1 MASRQSE
8 RERGL
13 ECGEGVETSHVSSTS
28 AALTRCE
35 MRSYTAQAF
44 RRASSEM
51 RFKTKPWA
59 IACLTLISIAG
70 VGVAVAQE
78 RQAETPAPTSISG
91 GADVNLSPKD
101 MLERVRAIIPQME
114 GQRGSV
120 NVQLSDAKKKKDV
133 VKALCLDDKSKQ
145 MKLATD
151 TAKDRVVGLS
161 SAVSQ
166 NDPDRSKHEF
176 TVIQVLR
183 ERVQTLVAEAQQ
195 CIGEETGFIGNT
207 EVAVTIDPA
216 VPDADPSDFPEDPIV
231 SEPPVLASPTM

>member
-1 MASRQSE
+1 MPSPPIDDEKATTGAQ
-8 RERGL
+8 
-13 ECGEGVETSHVSSTS
+13 GEETSHVSG
-28 AALTRCE
+28 APPALTRCE
-35 MRSYTAQAF
+35 MRSYTDHAS
-44 RRASSEM
+44 RRVSSEM
-51 RFKTKPWA
+51 RRTIKPWA
-59 IACLTLISIAG
+59 IATLTSILVAG
-70 VGVAVAQE
+70 VGVAIAQE
-78 RQAETPAPTSISG
+78 RSAPNPAPTSISG
-91 GADVNLSPKD
+91 GEDVNLSPQQ
-101 MLERVRAIIPQME
+101 MLDKVRAILPEME
-114 GQRGSV
+114 GLRGSV
-120 NVQLSDAKKKKDV
+120 NTQLADAKKKKDV

-207 EVAVTIDPA
+207 EVTVTIDPA
-216 VPDADPSDFPEDPIV
+216 VPDADPSNFPDDPIV